1 MSKLQLH
8 KPWNEVKEQLK
19 EINADLTD
27 DVLTYEEG
35 KEDELLNRLSGIM
48 NIKPDDVRSLI
59 ESVSSNEGKAS

>member
-27 DVLTYEEG
+27 DVLKYEEG
-35 KEDELLNRLSGIM
+35 KEEDLLNRLSGIM
-48 NIKPDDVRSLI
+48 NINPDDVRSLI